1 MYQEDV
7 VDLFWSTFFNCERD
21 AARKREIVKLI
32 KSATAEN
39 YQSTQLVNFLDLR
52 DIQPHD
58 DAYTKACEAATL
70 SFCLEYSNFAR
81 EFLSEENHDKALNLF
96 KRKQYSGNVCKE
108 LLAKFVALLTKI
120 NVDYDY
126 DRRNSLD
133 RLRDLLRQDIVK
145 VFKALRDEQVEKSF
159 SELKKKIET
168 ISSGVKSHCYFE
180 AEKKKYREKALNDE
194 LNDFVVNKYG
204 YNLNS
209 FNRYE
214 IERGEIYYKNALLNS
229 EKFWKEHEKFD
240 VFAFTN
246 SIFDLNGAKHA
257 QKVLSFIFD
266 TIIKDEI
273 AEKLIKGNLSLSY
286 INREEFIDTVE
297 NNTFNIAFRR
307 FGEVYDLEKI
317 KDEIICY
324 PLLRTPSD
332 EKKIAKGR
340 EIIECLFDTI
350 YPADSQRVLTFF
362 KGQLTGDE
370 PYYVNNRY
378 SVKDLFLSRTF
389 GYWYE
394 GENSSKYKVAEIYCP
409 EFFSAEN
416 TLNRLYLTAYAALQL
431 ENNVQK
437 CYSNLFEI
445 YYDLFKVVEK
455 KFGLKTSF
463 QRNTAGREQAYGQLK
478 ETLKSYGVE
487 ISDKFK
493 NDYIISLLDR
503 KVAVMDESERFPVLE
518 QLGDAIYGFAV
529 AEMMFYQSPEI
540 EEDSIFK
547 EFNKYVSADT
557 QVEIARKIGIDK
569 LYISSLTLS
578 YKYTRDTLV
587 KPDEEI
593 FLLKQEIYGH
603 DCKFK
608 FIADSL
614 EMIIGTICREHGYQ
628 AAINFTKKIV
638 KDTYPETFGDELRW
652 DNERDMSFDREAIDW
667 EFFNRIKP
675 APFLDFSS
683 YRSKD
688 HLEKMWDAL
697 NKFMIAYSIGTEN
710 VSEREFITNHYS
722 HMEYGDELYG
732 INFMRGF
739 DINSA
744 MFEYLHIG
752 LAYVMQ
758 KYVPRIK
765 ENYEILKKSKNK

>member
-7 VDLFWSTFFNCERD
+7 VDLFWSTFFNCEND
-21 AARKREIVKLI
+21 ATRKREIIKLI
-32 KSATAEN
+32 KSATAED
-39 YQSTQLVNFLDLR
+39 YQSAHLVNFLDLH

-58 DAYTKACEAATL
+58 EAYTRACEAAAL
-70 SFCLEYSNFAR
+70 SFCLEYSDFAR
-81 EFLSEENHDKALNLF
+81 EFLSEENYDKALNLF
-96 KRKQYSGNVCKE
+96 KRKQYSGNACKE
-108 LLAKFVALLTKI
+108 LLSKFVALLKKI
-120 NVDYDY
+120 NVVYNY
-126 DRRNSLD
+126 DRRNTLD
-133 RLRDLLRQDIVK
+133 RLCDLLRQDIVR
-145 VFKALRDEQVEKSF
+145 VFKALREEQVDKSF

-209 FNRYE
+209 FNPYE
-214 IERGEIYYKNALLNS
+214 LEGCKLYYKNALLNS

-240 VFAFTN
+240 VFAFIN

-266 TIIKDEI
+266 TIKKDEI
-273 AEKLIKGNLSLSY
+273 AEKLIKENLSLSY
-286 INREEFIDTVE
+286 INREKFNDVVE
-297 NNTFNIAFRR
+297 KNTFNIAFRR

-317 KDEIICY
+317 KEEIICY

-340 EIIECLFDTI
+340 EIIEGLFDTV
-350 YPADSQRVLTFF
+350 YPSDSKRVLTFF

-370 PYYVNNRY
+370 PYYINDRY

-394 GENSSKYKVAEIYCP
+394 GENSSEYKVAEIYCP
-409 EFFSAEN
+409 EFFSVEN
-416 TLNRLYLTAYAALQL
+416 TWNRLYLTAYAALQL
-431 ENNVQK
+431 ENNVPK

-445 YYDLFKVVEK
+445 FYDFFKVAEK
-455 KFGLKTSF
+455 KFGLKTSY
-463 QRNTAGREQAYGQLK
+463 QKNVEGRDKAYALLK
-478 ETLKSYGVE
+478 KTLKSYGVE
-487 ISDKFK
+487 ISDSFK
-493 NDYIISLLDR
+493 DEYIISLLDR
-503 KVAVMDESERFPVLE
+503 KIAVMEESEKFPVLE
-518 QLGDAIYGFAV
+518 QLGDAVYGFAV
-529 AEMMFYQSPEI
+529 AEMMFYQPPEI
-540 EEDSIFK
+540 EDDSIFK
-547 EFNKYVSADT
+547 EFNKYISADT

-593 FLLKQEIYGH
+593 FLLKEIYGH

-614 EMIIGTICREHGYQ
+614 EMIIGTICRELGYQ
-628 AAINFTKKIV
+628 AAVDFTKKIV
-638 KDTYPETFGDELRW
+638 KATYPETFGEELRW
-652 DNERDMSFDREAIDW
+652 DNERDMSFDRETIDW
-667 EFFNRIKP
+667 EYFNRIKP
-675 APFLDFSS
+675 APFLDFGS
-683 YRSKD
+683 YKSKD
-688 HLEKMWDAL
+688 YLEKMWDAL
-697 NKFMIAYSIGTEN
+697 NKFMIVYSLGTEN
-710 VSEREFITNHYS
+710 VSERDFITKHYS
-722 HMEYGDELYG
+722 HMNYGDELYG
-732 INFMRGF
+732 INNMRGF

-765 ENYEILKKSKNK
+765 ENYEILKKSENK